1 MKKCVSIVLTI
12 AILAVAILVGF
23 LCGSKSVS
31 LVVTTNTDIAR
42 PGTTNFTLTEVDVS
56 QFPDAFEHDAY
67 SWPTFGLGI
76 EIPIPTWSNRGY
88 IWVDE
93 ADGYRCEV
101 GYTTSENFDNYKQA
115 VRDAGFTL
123 NYKNASDAYY
133 AENEDGIGILIVYS
147 DYWYEMEISVGRNE
161 YLEELR
167 EYVG

>member
-1 MKKCVSIVLTI
+1 MKKCVAIVLTI

-23 LCGSKSVS
+23 LCGCDSGS

-42 PGTTNFTLTEVDVS
+42 PGTTNVTLTEVDVS
-56 QFPDAFEHDAY
+56 QFPDAYEHDVY

-93 ADGYRCEV
+93 ADAYNCEV
-101 GYTTSENFDNYKQA
+101 GYTTVDNFNDYKKA
-115 VRDAGFTL
+115 VQDAGFTL

-133 AENEDGIGILIVYS
+133 AENEEGVGILITYTDV
-147 DYWYEMEISVGRNE
+147 WYEMNISVGRNE
-161 YLEELR
+161 YLEEMR

>member
-1 MKKCVSIVLTI
+1 MKKCVAIILTI
-12 AILAVAILVGF
+12 AILAGV
-23 LCGSKSVS
+23 LCGCESIS
-31 LVVTTNTDIAR
+31 LVVATNTDIAK
-42 PGTTNFTLTEVDVS
+42 PGTTNVTLTEVDIS
-56 QFPDAFEHDAY
+56 QFPDAYEHDVY

-101 GYTTSENFDNYKQA
+101 GYTTSENFNDYKQA

-133 AENEDGIGILIVYS
+133 AENEEGVGILIVYS

>member
-1 MKKCVSIVLTI
+1 MKKCVAIILAI
-12 AILAVAILVGF
+12 AILAVAIFVGF
-23 LCGSKSVS
+23 LCGCKSSS
-31 LVVTTNTDIAR
+31 LVVATNTDIAK
-42 PGTTNFTLTEVDVS
+42 PGTTNVTLTEVDVS
-56 QFPDAFEHDAY
+56 QFPDAYEHDVY

-101 GYTTSENFDNYKQA
+101 GYTTSENFNDYKQA

-133 AENEDGIGILIVYS
+133 AENEEGIGILIVYS

>member
-1 MKKCVSIVLTI
+1 MKKCVAIVLTI
-12 AILAVAILVGF
+12 AILAVAIFVGF
-23 LCGSKSVS
+23 LCGCKSSS
-31 LVVTTNTDIAR
+31 LVVATNTYIAK
-42 PGTTNFTLTEVDVS
+42 PGTTNVTLTEVDVS
-56 QFPDAFEHDAY
+56 QFPDAYEHDVY

-101 GYTTSENFDNYKQA
+101 GYTTSENFNDYKQA

-133 AENEDGIGILIVYS
+133 AENEEGVGILIVYS
-147 DYWYEMEISVGRNE
+147 DYYYEMEISAGRNE

>member
-1 MKKCVSIVLTI
+1 MKKCVAIVLTI
-12 AILAVAILVGF
+12 AILAVAIFVGF
-23 LCGSKSVS
+23 LCGCKSSS
-31 LVVTTNTDIAR
+31 LGVATNTDIAK
-42 PGTTNFTLTEVDVS
+42 PGTINVTLTEVDVS
-56 QFPDAFEHDAY
+56 QFPDAYEHDVY

-101 GYTTSENFDNYKQA
+101 GYTTSENFNDYKQA

-133 AENEDGIGILIVYS
+133 AENEEGVGILIVYS

>member
-1 MKKCVSIVLTI
+1 MKKCVAIVLTI
-12 AILAVAILVGF
+12 VILAVAIFVGF
-23 LCGSKSVS
+23 LCGCKSGS

-42 PGTTNFTLTEVDVS
+42 PGTTNVTLTEVDVS
-56 QFPDAFEHDAY
+56 QFPDAYEHDVY

-101 GYTTSENFDNYKQA
+101 GYTTSENFNDYKQA

-133 AENEDGIGILIVYS
+133 AENEDGIGILIIYS

>member
-1 MKKCVSIVLTI
+1 MNKCVAIILTI
-12 AILAVAILVGF
+12 AILACV
-23 LCGSKSVS
+23 LCGCESIS

-42 PGTTNFTLTEVDVS
+42 PGTTNVTLTEVDVS
-56 QFPDAFEHDAY
+56 QFPDAYEHDVY

-101 GYTTSENFDNYKQA
+101 GYTTSENFNNYKQA

>member
-1 MKKCVSIVLTI
+1 MKKCVAIVLTI
-12 AILAVAILVGF
+12 AILAVAIFVGF
-23 LCGSKSVS
+23 LCGCKSSS
-31 LVVTTNTDIAR
+31 LVVATNTDIAK
-42 PGTTNFTLTEVDVS
+42 PGTTNVTLTEVDVS
-56 QFPDAFEHDAY
+56 QFPDAYEHDVY

-101 GYTTSENFDNYKQA
+101 GYTTSENFNDYKQA

-123 NYKNASDAYY
+123 NYKNTSDAYY
-133 AENEDGIGILIVYS
+133 AENEEGIGILIIYS

>member
-1 MKKCVSIVLTI
+1 MKKCVAIILTI
-12 AILAVAILVGF
+12 AILAGV
-23 LCGSKSVS
+23 LCGCESGS
-31 LVVTTNTDIAR
+31 LIVASNTDIAK
-42 PGTTNFTLTEVDVS
+42 PGTTNFTLTEVDIS
-56 QFPDAFEHDAY
+56 QFPDAYEHDVY

-93 ADGYRCEV
+93 SDGYRCEV
-101 GYTTSENFDNYKQA
+101 GYTTSENFSDYKQA

-133 AENEDGIGILIVYS
+133 AENEDGIGILIIYS
-147 DYWYEMEISVGRNE
+147 DYWYEMEVSVGRNE

>member
-1 MKKCVSIVLTI
+1 MKKCVVI
-12 AILAVAILVGF
+12 ILAISILTGV
-23 LCGSKSVS
+23 LCGCESVS
-31 LVVTTNTDIAR
+31 LVVATNRDMAR

-56 QFPDAFEHDAY
+56 QFPDAFEHDIY

-93 ADGYRCEV
+93 ADAYNCEV
-101 GYTTSENFDNYKQA
+101 GYTTVDNFNDYKKA
-115 VRDAGFTL
+115 VQDAGFTL

-133 AENEDGIGILIVYS
+133 AENEEGIGVLITYTDV
-147 DYWYEMEISVGRNE
+147 WYEMNISVGRNE
-161 YLEELR
+161 YLEEMR

>member
-1 MKKCVSIVLTI
+1 MKKCVAIVLTI
-12 AILAVAILVGF
+12 AILAVAIFVGF
-23 LCGSKSVS
+23 LCGCKSSS
-31 LVVTTNTDIAR
+31 LVVATNTDIAK
-42 PGTTNFTLTEVDVS
+42 PGTTNITLTEVDVS
-56 QFPDAFEHDAY
+56 QFPDAYEHDAY

-101 GYTTSENFDNYKQA
+101 GYTTSENFNDYKQA

-133 AENEDGIGILIVYS
+133 AENEEGVGILIVYS

>member
-1 MKKCVSIVLTI
+1 MKKYVIIILTI
-12 AILAVAILVGF
+12 AILVGI
-23 LCGSKSVS
+23 LCGCESVS
-31 LVVTTNTDIAR
+31 LVADTNTDIAK
-42 PGTTNFTLTEVDVS
+42 PGTADFTLMEVDVS
-56 QFPDAFEHDAY
+56 QFPDAFEHDIY

-93 ADGYRCEV
+93 ADAYKCEV
-101 GYTTSENFDNYKQA
+101 GYTTVDNFNDYKKA

-133 AENEDGIGILIVYS
+133 AENEEGTGILIVYS
-147 DYWYEMEISVGRNE
+147 DYWYEMEVSVGRNE

>member
-1 MKKCVSIVLTI
+1 MKKCVAIVLTI
-12 AILAVAILVGF
+12 AILAVAIFVGF
-23 LCGSKSVS
+23 LCGCKSGS

-42 PGTTNFTLTEVDVS
+42 PGTTNVTLTEVDVS
-56 QFPDAFEHDAY
+56 QFPDAYEHDVY
-67 SWPTFGLGI
+67 FWPTFGLGI

-101 GYTTSENFDNYKQA
+101 GYTTSENFNNYKQA

-133 AENEDGIGILIVYS
+133 AENEDGIGILIVYT

>member
-1 MKKCVSIVLTI
+1 MKKYVAIVL
-12 AILAVAILVGF
+12 AINILVVAIFVGFLFGCKSGSLAVA
-23 LCGSKSVS
+23 
-31 LVVTTNTDIAR
+31 TNTDIAKPR
-42 PGTTNFTLTEVDVS
+42 TTNFTLTEVDIS
-56 QFPDAFEHDAY
+56 QFPDAYEHDVY
-67 SWPTFGLGI
+67 SWPTFGLSI

-101 GYTTSENFDNYKQA
+101 GYTTAENFNDYKQA

-133 AENEDGIGILIVYS
+133 AENEDGVGILIVYS

>member
-1 MKKCVSIVLTI
+1 MKKCVVI
-12 AILAVAILVGF
+12 ILAISILTGV
-23 LCGSKSVS
+23 LCGCESVS
-31 LVVTTNTDIAR
+31 LVVATNRDIAR

-56 QFPDAFEHDAY
+56 QFPDAFEHDIY

-93 ADGYRCEV
+93 ADAYNCEV
-101 GYTTSENFDNYKQA
+101 GYTTVDNFNDYKKA
-115 VRDAGFTL
+115 VQDAGFTL

-133 AENEDGIGILIVYS
+133 AENEEGIGVLITYTDV
-147 DYWYEMEISVGRNE
+147 WYEMNISVGRNE
-161 YLEELR
+161 YLEEMR

>member
-23 LCGSKSVS
+23 LCGCKSGS
-31 LVVTTNTDIAR
+31 LIVATNEDIAR
-42 PGTTNFTLTEVDVS
+42 PGTTNATLTEVDVS
-56 QFPDAFEHDAY
+56 QFPGAYEHDVY

-76 EIPIPTWSNRGY
+76 DIPIPTWSNRGY

-93 ADGYRCEV
+93 ADAYKCEV
-101 GYTTSENFDNYKQA
+101 GYTTVDNFNNYKKAIQ
-115 VRDAGFTL
+115 DAGFTL

>member
-1 MKKCVSIVLTI
+1 MKKYVAI
-12 AILAVAILVGF
+12 ILAVAILVGI
-23 LCGSKSVS
+23 LCGCESVS
-31 LVVTTNTDIAR
+31 LVVATNRDIAR

-56 QFPDAFEHDAY
+56 QFPDAFEHDIY

-93 ADGYRCEV
+93 ADAYNCEV
-101 GYTTSENFDNYKQA
+101 GYTTVDNFNDYKEA
-115 VRDAGFTL
+115 VQDAGFTL

-133 AENEDGIGILIVYS
+133 AENEEGIGVLITYTDV
-147 DYWYEMEISVGRNE
+147 WYEMNISVGRNE
-161 YLEELR
+161 YLEEMR

>member
-12 AILAVAILVGF
+12 AILVGF
-23 LCGSKSVS
+23 LCGCKSGS
-31 LVVTTNTDIAR
+31 LIVATNTDIAR
-42 PGTTNFTLTEVDVS
+42 PGTTNVTLTEVDVS
-56 QFPDAFEHDAY
+56 QFPDAYEHDIY
-67 SWPTFGLGI
+67 YWPTFGLGI

-101 GYTTSENFDNYKQA
+101 GYTTSENFNNYKQA

-133 AENEDGIGILIVYS
+133 AENEEGVGILIVYS
-147 DYWYEMEISVGRNE
+147 DYWYEMEISVGRND

>member
-1 MKKCVSIVLTI
+1 MKKCVAIVLTI
-12 AILAVAILVGF
+12 AVLAVAILVGF
-23 LCGSKSVS
+23 LCGCKSGSLAVS
-31 LVVTTNTDIAR
+31 TNEAIAR

-56 QFPDAFEHDAY
+56 QFPDAYEHDVY

-101 GYTTSENFDNYKQA
+101 GYTTSENFNDYKQA
-115 VRDAGFTL
+115 VRDAGFAL

-147 DYWYEMEISVGRNE
+147 DYWYEMEISVGRND

>member
-1 MKKCVSIVLTI
+1 MKKYVAIILVI
-12 AILAVAILVGF
+12 AILAAAIFVGF
-23 LCGSKSVS
+23 LCGCKSGS
-31 LVVTTNTDIAR
+31 LVAVTNADIAR
-42 PGTTNFTLTEVDVS
+42 PGTTNVTLTEVDVS
-56 QFPDAFEHDAY
+56 QFPDAYEHDVY

-101 GYTTSENFDNYKQA
+101 GYTTSENFNDYKQA

>member
-1 MKKCVSIVLTI
+1 MKKYVTIILVIAVL
-12 AILAVAILVGF
+12 AAAILVGF
-23 LCGSKSVS
+23 LCGCKSGS
-31 LVVTTNTDIAR
+31 LVAVTNADIAK
-42 PGTTNFTLTEVDVS
+42 PGTTNVTLTEVDIS
-56 QFPDAFEHDAY
+56 QFPDAYEHDIY

-101 GYTTSENFDNYKQA
+101 GYTTSENFNNYKQA

-133 AENEDGIGILIVYS
+133 AENEEGIGILIVYS
-147 DYWYEMEISVGRNE
+147 DYWYEMEISVGRND

>member
-1 MKKCVSIVLTI
+1 MKKYVAI
-12 AILAVAILVGF
+12 ILAVAILVAIP
-23 LCGSKSVS
+23 CGCESVS
-31 LVVTTNTDIAR
+31 LVVATNRDIAR

-56 QFPDAFEHDAY
+56 QFPDAFEHDIY

-93 ADGYRCEV
+93 ADAYNCEV
-101 GYTTSENFDNYKQA
+101 GYTTVDNFNDYKKA
-115 VRDAGFTL
+115 VQDAGFTL

-133 AENEDGIGILIVYS
+133 AENEEGIGVLITYTDV
-147 DYWYEMEISVGRNE
+147 WYEMNISVGRNE
-161 YLEELR
+161 YLEEMR

>member
-1 MKKCVSIVLTI
+1 MKKCVVIILTI
-12 AILAVAILVGF
+12 AILTVAILVGF
-23 LCGSKSVS
+23 LCGCESAS
-31 LVVTTNTDIAR
+31 LVPTTNTDIAR
-42 PGTTNFTLTEVDVS
+42 PGTTSVTLTEVDVS
-56 QFPDAFEHDAY
+56 QFPDAYEHDVY

-101 GYTTSENFDNYKQA
+101 GYTTSENFNNYKQA

-167 EYVG
+167 EYVE

>member
-1 MKKCVSIVLTI
+1 MKKYVAIILTI
-12 AILAVAILVGF
+12 AILAASIFVGF
-23 LCGSKSVS
+23 LCGCKSGS
-31 LVVTTNTDIAR
+31 LVAVTNADIAR
-42 PGTTNFTLTEVDVS
+42 PGTTNVTLTEVDVS
-56 QFPDAFEHDAY
+56 QFPDAYEHDVY

-101 GYTTSENFDNYKQA
+101 GYTTSENFNDYKQA
-115 VRDAGFTL
+115 VRDAGFAL

>member
-1 MKKCVSIVLTI
+1 MNKCVAIILTI
-12 AILAVAILVGF
+12 AILVGF
-23 LCGSKSVS
+23 LCGCKSGS

-42 PGTTNFTLTEVDVS
+42 PGTTNVTLTEVDVS
-56 QFPDAFEHDAY
+56 QFPDAYEHDVY

-101 GYTTSENFDNYKQA
+101 GYTTSENFNNYKQA

>member
-1 MKKCVSIVLTI
+1 MKKCVAIVLTI
-12 AILAVAILVGF
+12 VILAVAIFVGF
-23 LCGSKSVS
+23 LCGCKSGS

-42 PGTTNFTLTEVDVS
+42 PGTTNVTLTEVDVS
-56 QFPDAFEHDAY
+56 QFPDAYEHDVY

-101 GYTTSENFDNYKQA
+101 GYTTSENFNDYKQA

-133 AENEDGIGILIVYS
+133 AENEEGVGILIVYS

>member
-1 MKKCVSIVLTI
+1 MKKCVAIILTV

-23 LCGSKSVS
+23 LCGCKSGS
-31 LVVTTNTDIAR
+31 LVAVTNADIAK
-42 PGTTNFTLTEVDVS
+42 PGTTNVTLTEVDIS
-56 QFPDAFEHDAY
+56 QFPDAYEHDVY

-101 GYTTSENFDNYKQA
+101 GYTTSENFNDYKQA

-123 NYKNASDAYY
+123 NYKNTSEAYY

-147 DYWYEMEISVGRNE
+147 DYYYEMDISVGRNE

>member
-1 MKKCVSIVLTI
+1 MKKCVAIVLTI

-23 LCGSKSVS
+23 LCGCKSVS
-31 LVVTTNTDIAR
+31 LVAATNEDIAR
-42 PGTTNFTLTEVDVS
+42 PGTTNVTLTEVDVS
-56 QFPDAFEHDAY
+56 QFPDAYEHDVY

-93 ADGYRCEV
+93 ADAYNCEV
-101 GYTTSENFDNYKQA
+101 GYTTVDNFNDYKKA
-115 VRDAGFTL
+115 VQDAGFTL

-133 AENEDGIGILIVYS
+133 AENEEGIGVLITYTDV
-147 DYWYEMEISVGRNE
+147 WYEMNISVGRNE
-161 YLEELR
+161 YLEEMR

>member
-1 MKKCVSIVLTI
+1 MKKCVAIVLTI
-12 AILAVAILVGF
+12 AILACV
-23 LCGSKSVS
+23 LCGCESIS
-31 LVVTTNTDIAR
+31 LVVSTDTDIAK

-56 QFPDAFEHDAY
+56 QFPDAYEHDIY

-101 GYTTSENFDNYKQA
+101 GYTTSENFNNYKQA

-147 DYWYEMEISVGRNE
+147 DYWYEMEVSVGRNE

>member
-1 MKKCVSIVLTI
+1 MKKCVANVLTI

-23 LCGSKSVS
+23 LCGCKYGSP
-31 LVVTTNTDIAR
+31 VVTTNTDIAR
-42 PGTTNFTLTEVDVS
+42 PGTTNVTLTEVDVS
-56 QFPDAFEHDAY
+56 QFPDAYEHDVY

-93 ADGYRCEV
+93 ADAYKCEV
-101 GYTTSENFDNYKQA
+101 GYTTVDNFNKYKKAIQ
-115 VRDAGFTL
+115 DAGFTL

>member
-1 MKKCVSIVLTI
+1 MKKCIAIILTI

-23 LCGSKSVS
+23 LCGCESVS
-31 LVVTTNTDIAR
+31 LVPTTNTDIAR
-42 PGTTNFTLTEVDVS
+42 PGTTNVTLTEVDVS
-56 QFPDAFEHDAY
+56 QFPDAYEHDVY
-67 SWPTFGLGI
+67 SWSTFGLGI

-93 ADGYRCEV
+93 ADAYKCEV
-101 GYTTSENFDNYKQA
+101 GYTTVDNFNDYKKA

-133 AENEDGIGILIVYS
+133 AENEDGIGILIIYS
-147 DYWYEMEISVGRNE
+147 DYWYEMEVSVGRNE

>member
-1 MKKCVSIVLTI
+1 MKKCVAIVLTI
-12 AILAVAILVGF
+12 AILAAAILVGF
-23 LCGSKSVS
+23 LCGRKSSS
-31 LVVTTNTDIAR
+31 LVVATNEDIAR
-42 PGTTNFTLTEVDVS
+42 PGTTNVTLTEVDIS
-56 QFPDAFEHDAY
+56 QFPDAYEHDVY
-67 SWPTFGLGI
+67 SWPTFGLGV

-101 GYTTSENFDNYKQA
+101 GYTTSKNFNDYKQA

-123 NYKNASDAYY
+123 NYKNTSEAYY
-133 AENEDGIGILIVYS
+133 AENKEGVGILIVYS

>member
-1 MKKCVSIVLTI
+1 MKKCVAIILTI
-12 AILAVAILVGF
+12 AILAAAIFVGF
-23 LCGSKSVS
+23 LCGCKSGS
-31 LVVTTNTDIAR
+31 LVAVTNADIAK
-42 PGTTNFTLTEVDVS
+42 PGTTNVTLTEVDIS
-56 QFPDAFEHDAY
+56 QFPDAYEHDVY

-101 GYTTSENFDNYKQA
+101 GYTTSENFNDYKQA

-123 NYKNASDAYY
+123 NYKNTSEAYY
-133 AENEDGIGILIVYS
+133 AENEEGVGILIVYS
-147 DYWYEMEISVGRNE
+147 DYWYEMEVSVGRNE